1 MTEQM
6 IDEMPRIISRGQ
18 RQTVNV
24 LGILC
29 EWKLKPEE
37 TGGIYGMIETL
48 VPPGAGVPMH
58 SHAAHEAFHV
68 LEGQAE
74 FERLGLNGP
83 EWLQANPGDLYQ
95 IPGDTMHGFRN
106 PGSSPARLLVL
117 FGADL
122 APFFEEAGVPVDSG
136 AKSLA
141 GPPTPEQIAR
151 GLAIMRKHGMRF
163 ADPR

>member
-1 MTEQM
+1 MTEQVV
-6 IDEMPRIISRGQ
+6 EETPRIFSRGE

-37 TGGIYGMIETL
+37 TGGIYGMIEIL

-58 SHAAHEAFHV
+58 AHAAHEAFHV

-74 FERLGLNGP
+74 FERLGSNGS
-83 EWLQANPGDLYQ
+83 EWLQANPGDLFH

-106 PGSSPARLLVL
+106 PGSSPARMLVL

-122 APFFEEAGVPVDSG
+122 ASFFEEAGVPVDL
-136 AKSLA
+136 AAPPA
-141 GPPTPEQIAR
+141 GPPTTEQIAC
-151 GLAIMRKHGMRF
+151 GVAIMRKHGMQF
-163 ADPR
+163 ADPQ

>member
-1 MTEQM
+1 MTEQVV
-6 IDEMPRIISRGQ
+6 EETPRIFSRGE

-37 TGGIYGMIETL
+37 TGGIYGMIEIL

-58 SHAAHEAFHV
+58 AHTAHEAFHV

-74 FERLGLNGP
+74 FERLGSNGS
-83 EWLQANPGDLYQ
+83 EWLQANPGDLFH

-106 PGSSPARLLVL
+106 PGSSPARMLVL

-122 APFFEEAGVPVDSG
+122 ASFFEEAGVPVDL
-136 AKSLA
+136 AAPPA
-141 GPPTPEQIAR
+141 GPPTTEQIAC
-151 GLAIMRKHGMRF
+151 GVAIMRKHGMQF
-163 ADPR
+163 ADPQ

>member
-1 MTEQM
+1 MTEQVV
-6 IDEMPRIISRGQ
+6 EETPRIFSRGE

-37 TGGIYGMIETL
+37 TGGIYGMIEIL

-58 SHAAHEAFHV
+58 AHAAHEAFHV

-74 FERLGLNGP
+74 FERLGSNGS
-83 EWLQANPGDLYQ
+83 EWLQANPGDLFH

-106 PGSSPARLLVL
+106 PGSLPARMLVL

-122 APFFEEAGVPVDSG
+122 APFFEEAGVLVDL
-136 AKSLA
+136 AAPPA
-141 GPPTPEQIAR
+141 GPPTAEQIAC
-151 GLAIMRKHGMRF
+151 GVAIMRKHGMRF
-163 ADPR
+163 ADPQ

>member
-6 IDEMPRIISRGQ
+6 IDEMPRIIRRGQ

-37 TGGIYGMIETL
+37 TGGIYGMIEIL

-58 SHAAHEAFHV
+58 AHAAHEAFHV

-74 FERLGLNGP
+74 FERLGSNGP
-83 EWLQANPGDLYQ
+83 AWLQANPGDLFH

-106 PGSSPARLLVL
+106 PGSLPARMLVL

-122 APFFEEAGVPVDSG
+122 APFFEEAGVPVDLTDPSP
-136 AKSLA
+136 A
-141 GPPTPEQIAR
+141 GPPTAEQIAR
-151 GLAIMRKHGMRF
+151 GVAIMRKHGMRF
-163 ADPR
+163 ADPQ